1 MCQVLALS
9 PAVSGIKWISF
20 KTNSQPT
27 ANNTWKEL
35 NGTDWRHLK
44 GVSEGFG
51 VKSWI
56 HRRSTVEIGA
66 VSNATYWLNPRG
78 KSWILCF
85 SWHPLT
91 HPDVWLSLPRCCS
104 PLVSQTDTHTPLS
117 ISLHHPISLSR
128 ASLGPSG
135 LYIRPHLHP
144 PCPPSLSLCLVCN
157 FAFFPRSLLSHSFD
171 FSVSAAALIIKG
183 SQGRSLLHW
192 FVNNLGVWDRI
203 S

>member
-1 MCQVLALS
+1 MYQRVL
-9 PAVSGIKWISF
+9 G
-20 KTNSQPT
+20 
-27 ANNTWKEL
+27 L
-35 NGTDWRHLK
+35 NLEST
-44 GVSEGFG
+44 EG
-51 VKSWI
+51 
-56 HRRSTVEIGA
+56 RTVEIGA

-144 PCPPSLSLCLVCN
+144 PLPSISLPLFSLQLCLLSKVSFESQLWFQCFCCCTN
-157 FAFFPRSLLSHSFD
+157 NKRITRTQPVTLICKQLRSLGQNFIAI
-171 FSVSAAALIIKG
+171 FNYC
-183 SQGRSLLHW
+183 RS
-192 FVNNLGVWDRI
+192 
-203 S
+203 